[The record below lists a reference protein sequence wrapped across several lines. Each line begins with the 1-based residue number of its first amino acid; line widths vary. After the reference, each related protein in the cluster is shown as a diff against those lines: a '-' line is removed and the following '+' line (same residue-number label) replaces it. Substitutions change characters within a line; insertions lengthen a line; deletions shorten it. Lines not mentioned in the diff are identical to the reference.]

1 VKKRREKEWMVI
13 CLQEIWS
20 SSFPGLALTP
30 RELFGKDFLCPTVSM
45 HLVTQRKGKVHAVGH
60 KKLEIVFLF
69 FLFHLPEREYEREK

>member
-1 VKKRREKEWMVI
+1 MSGRTHILNDGVYLVD
-13 CLQEIWS
+13 
-20 SSFPGLALTP
+20 SFA
-30 RELFGKDFLCPTVSM
+30 ELFGKDFLCPTVSM